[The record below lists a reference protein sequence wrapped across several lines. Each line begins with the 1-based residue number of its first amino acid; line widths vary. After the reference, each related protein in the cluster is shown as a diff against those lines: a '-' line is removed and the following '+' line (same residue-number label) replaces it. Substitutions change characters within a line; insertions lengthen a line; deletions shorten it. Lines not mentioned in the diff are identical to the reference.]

1 MKTLSERR
9 QFRRAELDVTIAIRP
24 IEEEEGTS
32 SSVVIE
38 GHVKN
43 VSLAGALCY
52 VPTPCPLKTG
62 QAVLCAVTIPLEQA
76 RLFPFARINGK
87 GWIVRIAP
95 VAAGRRSGDFAQQG
109 EQFLSVAV
117 AFAPDVTALGT
128 LEQQF

>member
-24 IEEEEGTS
+24 IEEEGTS
-32 SSVVIE
+32 SSTVIE
-38 GHVKN
+38 GRVKN
-43 VSLAGALCY
+43 VSLAGALCF

-62 QAVLCAVTIPLEQA
+62 QPVVCAVTIPLEQA

-95 VAAGRRSGDFAQQG
+95 VAAGRRSGDAAQQG
-109 EQFLSVAV
+109 GEQLLSVAV
-117 AFAPDVTALGT
+117 AFTPDVTALGT

>member
-9 QFRRAELDVTIAIRP
+9 QFRRAELDVTISIRP
-24 IEEEEGTS
+24 IEDDGAS
-32 SSVVIE
+32 SMTVIE
-38 GHVKN
+38 GRLKN
-43 VSLAGALCY
+43 ISLAGALCY

-62 QAVLCAVTIPLEQA
+62 QPVVCSVTIPLEQA
-76 RLFPFARINGK
+76 RLFPFARLNGK

-95 VAAGRRSGDFAQQG
+95 VATGRRSGDAVQQG
-109 EQFLSVAV
+109 EQLLSVAV

>member
-24 IEEEEGTS
+24 LEEEDGASNT
-32 SSVVIE
+32 VIE
-38 GHVKN
+38 GKIKN

-62 QAVLCAVTIPLEQA
+62 QAVICSVTIPLEQA
-76 RLFPFARINGK
+76 RIFPFARINGK

-117 AFAPDVTALGT
+117 AFAPAVTALGT
-128 LEQQF
+128 LEHQF

>member
-24 IEEEEGTS
+24 IEEEEGASMT
-32 SSVVIE
+32 VIE
-38 GHVKN
+38 GRVKN

-62 QAVLCAVTIPLEQA
+62 QAVVCSVTIPLEQA

-95 VAAGRRSGDFAQQG
+95 MAAGRRSGDFAQG
-109 EQFLSVAV
+109 EQSLSVAV

-128 LEQQF
+128 LEQKF

>member
-24 IEEEEGTS
+24 IEEEEGAS
-32 SSVVIE
+32 STVIE
-38 GHVKN
+38 GRVKN
-43 VSLAGALCY
+43 VSLAGVLCF

-62 QAVLCAVTIPLEQA
+62 QAVICSVTIPLEQA
-76 RLFPFARINGK
+76 RLFPFTRLNGK

-95 VAAGRRSGDFAQQG
+95 VAPGRRSGDLTQG

-128 LEQQF
+128 IEQQF